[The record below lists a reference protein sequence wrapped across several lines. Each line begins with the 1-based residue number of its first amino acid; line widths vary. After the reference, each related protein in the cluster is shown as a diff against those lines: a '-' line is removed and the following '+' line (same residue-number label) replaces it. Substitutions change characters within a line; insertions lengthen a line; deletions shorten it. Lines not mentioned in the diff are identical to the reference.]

1 MEDFELYMD
10 GEEERERGWTC
21 FIGVH
26 QDKEVIDGGEV
37 LLWLKKRESN
47 GCDELLC
54 EGQERNDYFN

>member
-1 MEDFELYMD
+1 MD

-26 QDKEVIDGGEV
+26 QDKEVTDGGEV
-37 LLWLKKRESN
+37 LSWLKKRERN

-54 EGQERNDYFN
+54 EGQERNDNFN